1 MKDFMKAPVSTLVA
15 LAGGWLILLAYVF
28 DLDALRT
35 QVLGWVVLVAAAGL
49 LLGVLNLAAVHFG
62 KLRSGTRN
70 ALYSF
75 LLILSMFVTF
85 VVVVALGPDH
95 AASQWIFSNIQLPVE
110 ASLMAVMA
118 VTLVFAAARLLTRR
132 VDLFSILFV
141 LFAVITM
148 LGSGPLFGF
157 NIPLVSDVLRPWVTQ
172 VLAGAGAR
180 GILIGVSLGTVAT
193 SLRVLL
199 AADKPYGG

>member
-1 MKDFMKAPVSTLVA
+1 MKSPVSISVA
-15 LAGGWLILLAYVF
+15 LAGGWLILLAYIF

-75 LLILSMFVTF
+75 LLIISMFITF
-85 VVVVALGPDH
+85 VVVATLGPGH
-95 AASQWIFSNIQLPVE
+95 EASQWIFTNIQLPVE

-118 VTLVFAAARLLTRR
+118 VTLVFAAARLLSRR
-132 VDLFSILFV
+132 TDLFAILFV
-141 LFAVITM
+141 VFAVIT
-148 LGSGPLFGF
+148 LAGSGPLLGF
-157 NIPLVSDVLRPWVTQ
+157 NIPLVGDVLRPWVTQ

-180 GILIGVSLGTVAT
+180 GILIGVSLGTIAT
-193 SLRVLL
+193 GLRVLL
-199 AADKPYGG
+199 AADKPYGA